1 MENIRNQENPV
12 SLIMKENVTSSDAG
26 QQSPK
31 TRGEV
36 AAQEQVRIFRQAFVT
51 SGDIRLPR
59 TRGEVAAQEQM
70 RIAQLAT
77 TYKMIEDIKPIT
89 RGEVAAQEQTSI
101 FNQVL
106 KMQYT

>member
-12 SLIMKENVTSSDAG
+12 SLIMKENVTSSEAG

-31 TRGEV
+31 
-36 AAQEQVRIFRQAFVT
+36 
-51 SGDIRLPR
+51 

-89 RGEVAAQEQTSI
+89 RGEVAAQEQTRI